1 VRREEG
7 FSLVELLV
15 VMTMLPIVLG
25 ATLMALDTGA
35 KIAPKTI
42 EYGNAVR
49 GADAGVSRMVRELRQ
64 SYRIVG
70 ATPNAITFDGVYKGV
85 DQRVSYQCD
94 VDEPGGRDLRRCVR
108 VAVAQ
113 GGTLPAL
120 STGTVVVDQLVNGT
134 LADPVFDLM
143 PDPIN
148 PNYVGV
154 RALVASN
161 GERKDGLRH
170 AITITNGALLRNNV
184 LGA

>member
-64 SYRIVG
+64 AYRVVG
-70 ATPNAITFDGVYKGV
+70 ATPNAITFDAVYKGV

-113 GGTLPAL
+113 GGALPAL
-120 STGTVVVDQLVNGT
+120 STGMVVVDQLVNGT
-134 LADPVFDLM
+134 IADPVFSFA
-143 PDPIN
+143 
-148 PNYVGV
+148 PNAITPGYVGV
-154 RALVASN
+154 RALVAAK
-161 GERKDGLRH
+161 GERTAGQLH
-170 AITITNGALLRNNV
+170 TMTITNGALLRNNV